1 MFKNL
6 DIAKKLII
14 SFIIVTVVASMAGI
28 IAVTLTRNFVQ
39 EYEDAI
45 NNEGAGQGFMGLAL
59 TDMTDS
65 RRCLRDLLINNK
77 GTEDYNRAEAEL
89 LEDEELI
96 TTQMHEVRDRISSAA
111 AISLYEE
118 AESLYPAYQNAVEG
132 MMKLTD
138 ADQDD
143 QAWEYLETVVDPAYN
158 AVYEKLYAL
167 IHQMQ
172 NDAITVNENITSQA
186 NISMIIVVVIVAV
199 ALVLGVVFG
208 VSLARGIS
216 TPIRS
221 VVKRLQEG
229 EKGDMHSPVEVFDRK
244 DEAGELSRTVSA
256 FFRDVGS
263 IIKEENSIMSS
274 MAKGDFTRSP
284 QGNYPGDFA
293 SLKDSIDKMQA
304 SLNEALGK
312 INQSSNQVAI
322 GANQV
327 SNGAQELAQG
337 ATEQASTVQQLADT
351 LATTAEGIRDNAT
364 KASEVSNKIEKVGAE
379 IYESNEKMQEM
390 ITAMKQI
397 SDSSSEIGKIIKT
410 IEDIAFQT
418 NILALNAAVEAARA
432 GVAGQGFAVV
442 ADEVRNLASKSAD
455 ASKNTAS
462 LIETSIQA
470 VENGSNIANE
480 TATSLLSVVE
490 GTNEIVQD
498 VAAITEGT
506 AQQSDAISQITEGVD
521 QISTVVQTNSA
532 TAEQSAAASE
542 ELSGQAQMMKEL
554 FSRFRLKGVDYA
566 DSTPSSS
573 ASYDQEDTSTYNDD
587 YADDKY

>member
-14 SFIIVTVVASMAGI
+14 SFIIVTVVASCSGI
-28 IAVTLTRNFVQ
+28 IAVVLMKNFET
-39 EYEDAI
+39 EYSSAI
-45 NNEGAGQGFMGLAL
+45 ENEGAGQGNMGLAL
-59 TDMTDS
+59 TDLTDS
-65 RRCLRDLLINNK
+65 RRCMRDMVINEVGSEAYVAAEKRLDESLALLV
-77 GTEDYNRAEAEL
+77 DQMASVEAK
-89 LEDEELI
+89 
-96 TTQMHEVRDRISSAA
+96 ISSDDAISTVEDAKNNDWPVYQEDVAAFKKLAA
-111 AISLYEE
+111 AGEKEKAFEYMSTTFDPVYDSLY
-118 AESLYPAYQNAVEG
+118 G
-132 MMKLTD
+132 
-138 ADQDD
+138 
-143 QAWEYLETVVDPAYN
+143 
-158 AVYEKLYAL
+158 KLYNLIHIMQKDANDVDVKIASQVNVAL
-167 IHQMQ
+167 I
-172 NDAITVNENITSQA
+172 
-186 NISMIIVVVIVAV
+186 VVICIIAF
-199 ALVLGVVFG
+199 ALVMGIVFG
-208 VSLARGIS
+208 VLLARGIS
-216 TPIRS
+216 IPIRS
-221 VVKRLQEG
+221 VVKRLIDA
-229 EKGDMHSPVEVFDRK
+229 EKGDMHSPVEIFDRK
-244 DEAGELSRTVSA
+244 DEAGTLSKTLA
-256 FFRDVGS
+256 GFFNDVGA
-263 IIKEENSIMSS
+263 IIKEQNSIMGK
-274 MAKGDFTRSP
+274 MASGDFTHP
-284 QGNYPGDFA
+284 PKGNYPGDFA
-293 SLKDSIDKMQA
+293 AIKISIEKMES
-304 SLNEALGK
+304 SLNDALGK
-312 INQSSNQVAI
+312 INVASSQVAI

-351 LATTAEGIRDNAT
+351 LATTADGIRDNAQ
-364 KASEVSNKIEKVGAE
+364 KASDVSTKIEKVGAE

-390 ITAMKQI
+390 ISAMKQI

-498 VAAITEGT
+498 VAVITKGT
-506 AQQSDAISQITEGVD
+506 SQQSEAISQITDGID

-542 ELSGQAQMMKEL
+542 QLSGQAQVMKEL
-554 FSRFRLKGVDYA
+554 FSRFKLKGSGDN
-566 DSTPSSS
+566 DDMSTPSYSV
-573 ASYDQEDTSTYNDD
+573 DNNSTYSDD
-587 YADDKY
+587 EDDKY

>member
-14 SFIIVTVVASMAGI
+14 SFIIVTVVASCAGI
-28 IAVTLTRNFVQ
+28 IAVVLMRNFEE
-39 EYEDAI
+39 EYSSAI
-45 NNEGAGQGFMGLAL
+45 ENEGAGQGNMGLAL
-59 TDMTDS
+59 TDLTDS
-65 RRCLRDLLINNK
+65 RRCLRDMLIQETGN
-77 GTEDYNRAEAEL
+77 EDYNTSEARLEETMEL
-89 LEDEELI
+89 FVE
-96 TTQMHEVRDRISSAA
+96 QMHTVKEKIDSEKSV
-111 AISLYEE
+111 SLYAD
-118 AESLYPAYQNAVEG
+118 AEKYWPIYETAVENYR
-132 MMKLTD
+132 KITD
-138 ADQDD
+138 SGEKSG
-143 QAWEYLETVVDPAYN
+143 AWDYLETVVDPAYN
-158 AVYEKLYAL
+158 DIYSTCYDL
-167 IHQMQ
+167 IHSMQ
-172 NDAITVNENITSQA
+172 NDASEVNATLTKQA
-186 NISMIIVVVIVAV
+186 DISIIVVICIIAF

-216 TPIRS
+216 VPIRS

-229 EKGDMHSPVEVFDRK
+229 ENGDMHSPVEVFDRK
-244 DEAGELSRTVSA
+244 DEAGILSKTVSA
-256 FFRDVGS
+256 FFRDVGN
-263 IIKEENSIMSS
+263 IIKDENAVMSK
-274 MAKGDFTRSP
+274 MAVGDFTHAP
-284 QGNYPGDFA
+284 KGNYPGDFA
-293 SLKDSIDKMQA
+293 TIKDSIEKMQS
-304 SLNEALGK
+304 SLNDALGK
-312 INQSSNQVAI
+312 INQASNQVAI

-351 LATTAEGIRDNAT
+351 LATTADGIRDNAQ
-364 KASEVSNKIEKVGAE
+364 KASDVSNKIEKVGAE

-390 ITAMKQI
+390 ISAMKQI

-498 VAAITEGT
+498 VAVITEGT
-506 AQQSDAISQITEGVD
+506 AQQSDAISQITEGID

-532 TAEQSAAASE
+532 TAEESAAASE

-554 FSRFRLKGVDYA
+554 FSKFRLKGVDYA
-566 DSTPSSS
+566 DSAPSSS
-573 ASYDQEDTSTYNDD
+573 YSEDDNSSYSEDNYD
-587 YADDKY
+587 DDKY